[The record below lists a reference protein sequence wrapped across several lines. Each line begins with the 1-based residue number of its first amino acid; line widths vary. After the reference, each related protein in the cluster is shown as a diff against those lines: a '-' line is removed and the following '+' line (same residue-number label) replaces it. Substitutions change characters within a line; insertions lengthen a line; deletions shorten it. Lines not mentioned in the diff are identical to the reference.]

1 LVSALFFVSS
11 CHRSQLSP
19 DGEFTAIDKM
29 LQSGHLAEAQSR
41 VEHARTQFNN
51 PTWIARFR
59 VEEAKIHLYRGQNPD
74 AIELLRGSWTQKV
87 TDPGLAI
94 DRLLILALA
103 NFRIGNKRRANELI
117 TEANA
122 LCDQIPQKQCRKGE
136 IWSTEGTLAFE
147 EDHLQGAQKFFR
159 QSMEEARAT
168 GDQFLETRSL
178 LGLSAVDLEQTHYED
193 ALTQSHV
200 ASDIATRI
208 GAQQL
213 LVVAQ
218 GNAGWGYY
226 ETGDYSRALASFND
240 AAASAAALGSTINE
254 EHWLDTAGMSEAR
267 LGNFDAARDLYSRA
281 LVLAQSLKNP
291 SEISQVDQAL
301 ASLFLHTP
309 HPEQA
314 EKYINEARTL
324 AQQAGDPFD
333 IQLGNLLAAQLL
345 AQRGDLVQA
354 RTLLLDVEQQSQ
366 QFPTTRLDAQHTLAQ
381 VCDKAG
387 DHRQAESWY
396 QRSIV
401 TYHSERSQLRT
412 DDARLPF
419 FENGR
424 GLYMDYAT
432 YLIRNHRTDEA
443 LDVIDQGRAET
454 LAEGLGFE
462 DKRASTSIPRIS
474 LTALARRSHA
484 VILVYAMS
492 QQVSYLWAANG
503 KESGFY
509 LLPNRAAILTAVA
522 NHRRAVLAARDLVA
536 EQHPATRNLYEM
548 LVKPAEHL
556 IHPGDRVFIVAGGL
570 NGLNFETLLTPGK
583 SSHYWIEDVTI
594 THLASVR
601 LLASA
606 HRQRPV
612 HSSAAHR
619 SQLLVIG
626 NPIYSGQQYTPLPNA
641 AAEVADVAAH
651 FPANA
656 RTVLTGVHA
665 SPDAYVHSDPAR
677 FTYIHFVSHATA
689 SRLVPLD
696 SAVILSSQG
705 TPDAGKLY
713 ARDILGRPLHAE
725 LVTIS
730 ACQGSGVREYAGEG
744 LVGLAWAFLRAGS
757 HNVIGA
763 LWDVSDAST
772 PELMQH
778 LYNGIAAGNPPDVSL
793 RAAKLDMLHSR
804 GVFRKPIYWGAFQLY
819 SSGQ

>member
-1 LVSALFFVSS
+1 LP
-11 CHRSQLSP
+11 P
-19 DGEFTAIDKM
+19 DRELAVVDNI
-29 LQSGHLAEAQSR
+29 LQSGHLAEAQTR
-41 VEHARTQFNN
+41 AEHAEGIWGNTAWVI
-51 PTWIARFR
+51 PLR
-59 VEEAKIHLYRGQNPD
+59 VEEAKIRLYRGQNSEALKLLNENWAQKIPD
-74 AIELLRGSWTQKV
+74 ADV
-87 TDPGLAI
+87 AI
-94 DRLLILALA
+94 DRLLILSLA
-103 NFRIGNKRRANELI
+103 NSRIGNRLGANESV
-117 TEANA
+117 AQAKA
-122 LCDQIPQKQCRKGE
+122 LCKRVPCESNKQGE
-136 IWSTEGTLAFE
+136 ISSTEGILAFE
-147 EDHLQGAQKFFR
+147 EGRLSDAQKLFG
-159 QSMEEARAT
+159 QSLEVARAAGKHFLEAR
-168 GDQFLETRSL
+168 DWVS
-178 LGLSAVDLEQTHYED
+178 LSAVSLEQYHYED
-193 ALTQSHV
+193 ALAQSQ
-200 ASDIATRI
+200 AATEIANKI
-208 GAQQL
+208 GAQQT
-213 LVVAQ
+213 LVIAQ
-218 GNAGWGYY
+218 GNSGWAYY
-226 ETGDYSRALASFND
+226 QTGDYIRALASFND
-240 AAASAAALGSTINE
+240 AAASAAGLGSTINE

-301 ASLFLHTP
+301 ASLLLHTP

-424 GLYMDYAT
+424 DLYMDYAT

-462 DKRASTSIPRIS
+462 DKHASTSIPRIS

-492 QQVSYLWAANG
+492 QQVSYLWAAND
-503 KESGFY
+503 KESGFF
-509 LLPNRAAILTAVA
+509 LLPNRAAILMAVA
-522 NHRRAVLAARDLVA
+522 SHRRAVLAARDLVA
-536 EQHPATRNLYEM
+536 EQHPAARNLYEM

-612 HSSAAHR
+612 HSSAARR

-626 NPIYSGQQYTPLPNA
+626 NPIYSDQQYAALPNA
-641 AAEVADVAAH
+641 AAEISDIAAH
-651 FPANA
+651 FPDNA
-656 RTVLTGVHA
+656 RTILTGMNA
-665 SPDAYVHSDPAR
+665 SPGAYIRSNPAR
-677 FTYIHFVSHATA
+677 FDYIHFVSHATA

-696 SAVILSSQG
+696 SAVILSASG
-705 TPDAGKLY
+705 TPDSGKLY

-778 LYNGIAAGNPPDVSL
+778 LYNGIGAGNPPDVSL

>member
-1 LVSALFFVSS
+1 LAEIRQIF
-11 CHRSQLSP
+11 
-19 DGEFTAIDKM
+19 
-29 LQSGHLAEAQSR
+29 QSGHLTEAQSR
-41 VEHARTQFNN
+41 AEHARLALNSTK
-51 PTWIARFR
+51 PEWAARFR
-59 VEEAKIHLYRGQNPD
+59 VEEARVRLFQGESVK
-74 AIELLRGSWTQKV
+74 AIQLL
-87 TDPGLAI
+87 TDEWSQAPADRNLAI
-94 DRLLILALA
+94 DRLIILSLAEARMGKTAQANESTAAAAALCNCENNSPNTQMRGSILSAKGSLALQENDFPTA
-103 NFRIGNKRRANELI
+103 QTYFLKSLETARADNDRYL
-117 TEANA
+117 
-122 LCDQIPQKQCRKGE
+122 
-136 IWSTEGTLAFE
+136 
-147 EDHLQGAQKFFR
+147 
-159 QSMEEARAT
+159 EARMR
-168 GDQFLETRSL
+168 LN
-178 LGLSAVDLEQTHYED
+178 LSVIDLQEDHYED
-193 ALTQSHV
+193 AIEQSKA
-200 ASDIATRI
+200 ASDLARNI
-208 GAQQL
+208 GAQL
-213 LVVAQ
+213 IMVGAQ
-218 GNAGWGYY
+218 GNAGWAYY
-226 ETGDYSRALASFND
+226 ATGDYQRALVSFAD
-240 AAASAAALGSTINE
+240 AAASAQSLGSTLDE
-254 EHWLDTAGMSEAR
+254 EHWLDTAGMSQAR
-267 LGNFDAARDLYSRA
+267 LGNVDAARDLYSHA
-281 LVLAQSLKNP
+281 LLLARSLNNA
-291 SEISQVDQAL
+291 SEISQVDRAL
-301 ASLFLHTP
+301 ASLLLHTP
-309 HPEQA
+309 HPEAA
-314 EKYINEARTL
+314 EKYINETRNI
-324 AQQAGDPFD
+324 AQQSGNAFD
-333 IQLGNLLAAQLL
+333 IQLGDLLAAQLV
-345 AQRGDLVQA
+345 AQRGDLSKA
-354 RTLLLDVEQQSQ
+354 RALLSDVERQSR
-366 QFPTTRLDAQHTLAQ
+366 QFPTTQVDAQHTLAQ

-387 DHRQAESWY
+387 DQRQAEIWF
-396 QRSIV
+396 QRSIA
-401 TYHSERSQLRT
+401 TYHSQRSELRT

-419 FENGR
+419 AQNGR
-424 GLYMDYAT
+424 DLYMDYVS
-432 YLIRNHRTDEA
+432 YLIRNHRSDEA

-454 LAEGLGFE
+454 LAEGLGL
-462 DKRASTSIPRIS
+462 DGKRASTSLQRIS

-492 QQVSYLWAANG
+492 QQVSYLWAAND
-503 KESGFY
+503 KESGFH

-601 LLASA
+601 ILASA

-612 HSSAAHR
+612 HSSAAYR

-705 TPDAGKLY
+705 TADAGKLY

-757 HNVIGA
+757 HKVIGA

-793 RAAKLDMLHSR
+793 RAAKLDMLRSR

>member
-1 LVSALFFVSS
+1 
-11 CHRSQLSP
+11 
-19 DGEFTAIDKM
+19 M
-29 LQSGHLAEAQSR
+29 WQSGHLAEAQDRAERAEVRFSDS
-41 VEHARTQFNN
+41 
-51 PTWIARFR
+51 TWTPRFR
-59 VEEAKIHLYRGQNPD
+59 VEEAKIRLYRGQSAE
-74 AIELLRGSWTQKV
+74 AIQLLTGGWAEKIADRDV
-87 TDPGLAI
+87 AI

-103 NFRIGNKRRANELI
+103 NSRLENKLQANDLAAKAQVLGDQSPSKEDREGEI
-117 TEANA
+117 YFTEA
-122 LCDQIPQKQCRKGE
+122 I
-136 IWSTEGTLAFE
+136 LAIGDNHL
-147 EDHLQGAQKFFR
+147 EDAQKLFR
-159 QSMEEARAT
+159 KSLENARTTGNRFLEARN
-168 GDQFLETRSL
+168 Q
-178 LGLSAVDLEQTHYED
+178 LGLCAVNLQQFHYED
-193 ALTQSHV
+193 ALSESQA
-200 ASDIATRI
+200 ASDIANKI
-208 GAQQL
+208 GAQQT
-213 LVVAQ
+213 LVIAQ
-218 GNAGWGYY
+218 GNEGWAYY
-226 ETGDYSRALASFND
+226 QMGDYARALANFNY
-240 AAASAAALGSTINE
+240 AAASAIPLGSISDQEVWN
-254 EHWLDTAGMSEAR
+254 HRAGMSEAR
-267 LGNFDAARDLYSRA
+267 LGNLNAARQRFDRSLA
-281 LVLAQSLKNP
+281 LARSLKNA
-291 SEISQVDQAL
+291 SEITYSDQAL
-301 ASLFLHTP
+301 ASLLLHSQ
-309 HPEQA
+309 HPEGAQT
-314 EKYINEARTL
+314 YIDEARNLTRL
-324 AQQAGDPFD
+324 TKD
-333 IQLGNLLAAQLL
+333 ISDGQLNNVLEAQLL
-345 AQRGDLVQA
+345 ARRGDNA
-354 RTLLLDVEQQSQ
+354 KAEALLLDVEESSTEV
-366 QFPTTRLDAQHTLAQ
+366 PTVQLEAQHTLAQ
-381 VCDKAG
+381 IYDGAG
-387 DHRQAESWY
+387 DRKQAEKWF
-396 QRSIV
+396 QRSIA
-401 TYHSERSQLRT
+401 TYHSQRSELRT

-419 FENGR
+419 SQNGR
-424 GLYMDYAT
+424 DVYMDYVT

-462 DKRASTSIPRIS
+462 DKHASTSIPRIS

-522 NHRRAVLAARDLVA
+522 SHRRALLAARDLVA
-536 EQHPATRNLYEM
+536 EQHPAARNLYEM

-626 NPIYSGQQYTPLPNA
+626 NPIYSDQQYAALPNA
-641 AAEVADVAAH
+641 AAEISDVAAH
-651 FPANA
+651 FPDNA
-656 RTVLTGVHA
+656 RTVLTGMNA
-665 SPDAYVHSDPAR
+665 SPGEYVRSNPAR
-677 FTYIHFVSHATA
+677 FDYIHFVSHATA

-696 SAVILSSQG
+696 SAVILSASG
-705 TPDAGKLY
+705 TPDSGKLY

>member
-1 LVSALFFVSS
+1 L
-11 CHRSQLSP
+11 QLSP
-19 DGEFTAIDKM
+19 DHEFAAVDQ
-29 LQSGHLAEAQSR
+29 LFQAGQLAEAQSR
-41 VEHARTQFNN
+41 AERARIYLKDKN
-51 PTWIARFR
+51 PEWAMRFR
-59 VEEAKIHLYRGQNPD
+59 IEEAKVRLYQGDSAEATQ
-74 AIELLRGSWTQKV
+74 LLSGDWTRTL
-87 TDPGLAI
+87 TDRDLSI
-94 DRLLILALA
+94 DRLIILSLA
-103 NFRIGNKRRANELI
+103 KARIGDSQQAKRSI
-117 TEANA
+117 TEAEGLLNRGPGASLSTRMRGEVLSAKGSLA
-122 LCDQIPQKQCRKGE
+122 LQENDLL
-136 IWSTEGTLAFE
+136 S
-147 EDHLQGAQKFFR
+147 AQNFFR
-159 QSMEEARAT
+159 ESLEIARAD
-168 GDQFLETRSL
+168 GDRFLEARSL
-178 LGLSAVDLEQTHYED
+178 LNLGVIDLQQYHYED
-193 ALTQSHV
+193 ALEQSQL
-200 ASDIATRI
+200 ASHIARTM
-208 GAQQL
+208 GAHQT
-213 LVVAQ
+213 LVRTQ
-218 GNAGWGYY
+218 GNAGWAYY
-226 ETGDYSRALASFND
+226 ETGDYQRALANFD
-240 AAASAAALGSTINE
+240 AAAASAASLGSTLDQ

-267 LGNFDAARDLYSRA
+267 LGDLSAARERYDRA
-281 LVLAQSLKNP
+281 MELARSLKNT
-291 SEISQVDQAL
+291 SEIAQVDQAL
-301 ASLFLHTP
+301 AALFLHTS

-314 EKYINEARTL
+314 EKYIDEAKTL

-333 IQLGNLLAAQLL
+333 IQLGNLLEAQLL
-345 AQRGDLVQA
+345 AHRGDLIQA
-354 RTLLLDVEQQSQ
+354 RALLLDVERQSQ
-366 QFPTTRLDAQHTLAQ
+366 QFPTTRVDAQHTLAQ
-381 VCDKAG
+381 VCDKVGA
-387 DHRQAESWY
+387 HRQAESWY
-396 QRSIV
+396 QQSIA

-424 GLYMDYAT
+424 DLYMDYVA
-432 YLIRNHRTDEA
+432 YLVRNHRTDAA

-454 LAEGLGFE
+454 LAEGLGL
-462 DKRASTSIPRIS
+462 DGKRASTSLQRIS

-522 NHRRAVLAARDLVA
+522 SHRRALLAARDLVA
-536 EQHPATRNLYEM
+536 EQHPAARNLYEM

-606 HRQRPV
+606 HRQGPV
-612 HSSAAHR
+612 HSYAAHR

-626 NPIYSGQQYTPLPNA
+626 NPIYSDQQYAALPNA

-665 SPDAYVHSDPAR
+665 SPDEYIHSDPAR